1 MVRLAAHDFTGFTSG
16 DSVCV
21 KLHAAK
27 RREGPLF
34 GGYASVCMAV
44 PAEAGGEAAF
54 MVKEE
59 FYFDSRDGKS
69 KIHAVRYAPD
79 KAEDIRCVLQVV
91 HGMAE
96 YIERYEEFARF
107 LTERGIVFTGED
119 HLGHGK
125 SVDGE
130 EKYGYFCEQDPAT
143 VLVRDVHRLKKM
155 TQALYPHVPY
165 VIMGHSM
172 GSFIVRNYMF
182 RYGTGIAAAIIMG
195 TGMQPAAVVSVSRLV
210 AGIQKVFVGSG
221 KKGRMIDRLAFGGY
235 NKRIPN
241 PRTPFDWL
249 SRDEKRVDR
258 YMADPLCGFVFTV
271 NGFSALF
278 ELISRL
284 YDRKNL
290 ERIPGELPVLMV
302 SGDADPVGDYGKGVR
317 KAYDSLKKAG
327 VKNIRLKLYAGGRH
341 ELLNEINRDE
351 VMQDIFQWLEETVC
365 GKDGQSGQQA

>member
-1 MVRLAAHDFTGFTSG
+1 MR
-16 DSVCV
+16 
-21 KLHAAK
+21 
-27 RREGPLF
+27 
-34 GGYASVCMAV
+34 
-44 PAEAGGEAAF
+44 
-54 MVKEE
+54 KEE

-79 KAEDIRCVLQVV
+79 DAGSIRCVVQIV

-96 YIERYEEFARF
+96 YIERYEEFAGF
-107 LTERGIVFTGED
+107 LVERGCVVTGED

-125 SVDGE
+125 TVGE
-130 EKYGYFCEQDPAT
+130 TGKRGYFCEQDPAT

-155 TQALYPHVPY
+155 TQALYPNVPY

-172 GSFIVRNYMF
+172 GSFIARNYMF

-195 TGMQPAAVVSVSRLV
+195 TGMQPPAVVKVSKLV
-210 AGIQKVFVGSG
+210 AGIQGRVCGSG
-221 KKGRMIDRLAFGGY
+221 KTGKLIDKLAFGAY
-235 NKRIPN
+235 NKQIPN

-249 SRDEKRVDR
+249 SRDEKRVDK
-258 YMADPLCGFVFTV
+258 YVEDPLCGFVFTI

-284 YDRKNL
+284 HDRRNL

-317 KAYDSLKKAG
+317 SAYDSLKEAG
-327 VKNIRLKLYAGGRH
+327 VENIRLKLYEGGRH
-341 ELLNEINRDE
+341 ELLNETNRDE
-351 VMQDIFQWLEETVC
+351 VMEDIFSWLEETVLC
-365 GKDGQSGQQA
+365 RSEAETDAQTGQQV